1 MKSPLRCYRLCA
13 LLGLAT
19 SIAAVAPAQA
29 QELITNGT
37 FADGLT
43 NWTTNSFGGTNSTFG
58 INANGPTD
66 TSAASN
72 NYAFAG
78 GGAFNLLQQNVTVT
92 NGSAYRLTFLA
103 GSKSGQ
109 GATFGILSLR
119 QEALANYNSAS
130 FDYRPS
136 DAVFGSYTLDF
147 VAGTGTVGVWL
158 RNDGG
163 GYAAYDN
170 VSVTP
175 VAGVVHALNYSAA
188 SGISEITSALS
199 GSGKVTVNAG
209 TGGLTLSGTNTYTG
223 GTEVTGGKLF
233 VVAGGALGDPA
244 GTITINGTGAGLA
257 TIDLRNQQTRTGT
270 ITMTGENARLI
281 SGDTNNPG
289 SLVNNGGAFE
299 FDGGSLEVPLSGS
312 GGLNVTGAG
321 QITSSNSFTGDIT
334 ISGTAG
340 WYGTQTFYISNTNAF
355 GVDSNNLTISA
366 GWVSLKTN
374 TITRS
379 GNLTINDGWVHTGT
393 FDKSGTAYDIRGG
406 SIDATLAGTAGL
418 TKSGTNTAALSASNS
433 YSGNTDIQN
442 GSLLLSGAGRL
453 GEAAVTISNGAS
465 LAWTNAATYIMSNSI
480 AGEGA
485 LEMHSGQVRFTGDV
499 TSTGGLTI
507 NGGILRIGNN
517 GTTGS
522 YSGDTLVNSGATLA
536 FDRSDALT
544 YGGVIS
550 GSGFL
555 SKVSSGV
562 TYLTGNSTNFS
573 GTLTIFANA
582 VRIGN
587 SGTTGAFSGSTVLD
601 SGGVELVFDRS
612 DAYTHTGSISGSGK
626 VVKVA
631 AGTTTVTA
639 SNSYTGATQL
649 YTGTLVAS
657 NANAFGNGDIT
668 FLTGGGNTGTIRYTA
683 ASAGTDWSS
692 RCKNSTG
699 TIRLDTDTN
708 NVTLAGAIDSSN
720 VGGLVKSGAGVLTM
734 SGSNSYVGTTTVA
747 AGALIIVRTGLTAS
761 IQSNS
766 VAVAFSSTPTNGTY
780 AVLPGPVGSASF
792 ASNSVTGLGGKT
804 AAMTNAPNLAVIVSG
819 AASNNYSTWLNGQP
833 PSAANQ
839 LAYAIGGASSP
850 TATDGIPSVTTL
862 TSSNLSIT
870 AIVRTNDPNLTVFGQ
885 ATTDLS
891 LGPWSTNGVTKT
903 NAADQSGVP
912 SGTARQIFST
922 ERGTNSRLFLRINT
936 TLLP

>member
-119 QEALANYNSAS
+119 QEALTNYNSAS

-136 DAVFGSYTLDF
+136 DAVFGSYTVDF
-147 VAGTGTVGVWL
+147 VAGTGTMGVWL

-175 VAGVVHALNYSAA
+175 IAGVVHALNYSAA
-188 SGISEITSALS
+188 SGITEITSALS
-199 GSGKVTVNAG
+199 GSGKVTVNSG
-209 TGGLTLSGTNTYTG
+209 TGGLTLKGTNTYTG

-233 VVAGGALGDPA
+233 VVERGTLGDAA
-244 GTITINGTGAGLA
+244 GAVTIDGTGASLV
-257 TIDLRNQQTRTGT
+257 TLDLRNLQTRTGT
-270 ITMTGENARLI
+270 ITMTGPNARHL
-281 SGDTNNPG
+281 SGYDNNPG
-289 SLVNNGGAFE
+289 SVVNNGGALQF
-299 FDGGSLEVPLSGS
+299 GGGLITNISISGT
-312 GGLNVTGAG
+312 GGLNVTGG
-321 QITSSNSFTGDIT
+321 GSLNSSNSFTGATTISATPGWYGANTLYVVNAHALGAASGDLT
-334 ISGTAG
+334 ISGG
-340 WYGTQTFYISNTNAF
+340 R
-355 GVDSNNLTISA
+355 
-366 GWVSLKTN
+366 VSLETN

-379 GNLTINDGWVHTGT
+379 GNVTISGGTINAGT
-393 FDKSGTAYDIRGG
+393 LSKSGGNFDVQGG
-406 SIDATLAGTAGL
+406 TINAVLDGTAGL
-418 TKSGTNTAALSASNS
+418 VKSGAGTASLGASNS
-433 YSGNTDIQN
+433 YAGATDLQAGIL
-442 GSLLLSGAGRL
+442 SLSGAGRL
-453 GEAAVTISNGAS
+453 AAGAVTISNGAS
-465 LAWTNAATYIMSNSI
+465 LNFATGAGQTNIVVNDISGAGQLLNNNSSETRF
-480 AGEGA
+480 AGA
-485 LEMHSGQVRFTGDV
+485 V

-507 NGGILRIGNN
+507 NSGTVRIGNG

-522 YSGDTLVNSGATLA
+522 YTGDSVLDGGTLA
-536 FDRSDALT
+536 FDRSDTNT
-544 YGGVIS
+544 YGGIIS
-550 GSGFL
+550 G
-555 SKVSSGV
+555 
-562 TYLTGNSTNFS
+562 
-573 GTLTIFANA
+573 
-582 VRIGN
+582 
-587 SGTTGAFSGSTVLD
+587 
-601 SGGVELVFDRS
+601 
-612 DAYTHTGSISGSGK
+612 TGS
-626 VVKVA
+626 VVKVNTGA
-631 AGTTTVTA
+631 VTLTA
-639 SNSYTGATQL
+639 SNSYSGASTL
-649 YTGTLVAS
+649 FAGTLVAG
-657 NANAFGNGDIT
+657 NADALGSGNIT

-692 RCKNSTG
+692 RFKNSTG

-720 VGGLVKSGAGVLTM
+720 LGGLVKSGAGVLTM

-839 LAYAIGGASSP
+839 LTYAIGGASSP
-850 TATDGIPSVTTL
+850 TATDGIASVTTL

-885 ATTDLS
+885 ATTNLS
-891 LGPWSTNGVTKT
+891 LGPWSTNGVTRT
-903 NAADQSGVP
+903 NAVDQSGVP